1 MYLLNKRLIFHID
14 VNNAYLSWT
23 ATYLLEKGYNID
35 LRKIPSVIGGNEETR
50 HGIVLAKSEP
60 AKNYKIQTGETLF
73 SARIKYKNLI
83 VVPPHYDLFKRC
95 SDFMVELLNEYTP
108 NIQRFS
114 CDECFLDFTNME
126 NLYKNPLNLA
136 YEIKDRIEEE
146 LGFTVNIGISS
157 NKLLSKIASD
167 FDKPNKVHTLFP
179 DEIEEKMWP
188 LDVGELFGVGRKTL
202 KKLNNYGIKTI
213 GDLANFDVDIL
224 KYKLKSYG
232 EQIHKYANGIENSE
246 VRKSNYT
253 GMKGMGNS
261 ITTHFDMTTKDEAHM
276 VISSL
281 CETIGMRLRKNNS
294 CFNVVSIN
302 YKTDSFFYRRK
313 QKKLN
318 YSTDSTQDIKKEA
331 IKLFDELW
339 EEEPL
344 RQVGVHVAGLSNN
357 NEVQLSLLE
366 NGCNEKKKNLDK
378 TIDNIRNKYG
388 NYSISTAQ
396 FLDTPIPPL
405 CGGINEDDYPT
416 MSSLI

>member
-1 MYLLNKRLIFHID
+1 MNKRLIFHID

-23 ATYLLEKGYNID
+23 ATYLLEKGYNVD

-126 NLYKNPLNLA
+126 NLYENPLNLA

-179 DEIEEKMWP
+179 NEIEEKMWP

-202 KKLNNYGIKTI
+202 KKLNSYGIKTI
-213 GDLANFDVDIL
+213 GDLANFDIDIL

-232 EQIHKYANGIENSE
+232 AQIYKYANGIENSE
-246 VRKSNYT
+246 VRKSNYI

-339 EEEPL
+339 EEEPI
-344 RQVGVHVAGLSNN
+344 RQVGVHVAGLSSN

>member
-1 MYLLNKRLIFHID
+1 
-14 VNNAYLSWT
+14 
-23 ATYLLEKGYNID
+23 
-35 LRKIPSVIGGNEETR
+35 
-50 HGIVLAKSEP
+50 
-60 AKNYKIQTGETLF
+60 
-73 SARIKYKNLI
+73 
-83 VVPPHYDLFKRC
+83 
-95 SDFMVELLNEYTP
+95 
-108 NIQRFS
+108 
-114 CDECFLDFTNME
+114 
-126 NLYKNPLNLA
+126 
-136 YEIKDRIEEE
+136 
-146 LGFTVNIGISS
+146 
-157 NKLLSKIASD
+157 
-167 FDKPNKVHTLFP
+167 
-179 DEIEEKMWP
+179 
-188 LDVGELFGVGRKTL
+188 
-202 KKLNNYGIKTI
+202 
-213 GDLANFDVDIL
+213 
-224 KYKLKSYG
+224 
-232 EQIHKYANGIENSE
+232 
-246 VRKSNYT
+246 
-253 GMKGMGNS
+253 MGNS

-339 EEEPL
+339 EEEPI

-357 NEVQLSLLE
+357 NEFQLSLLE

-405 CGGINEDDYPT
+405 CGGINEDDYPM